1 MAGQQQKPDQ
11 VINNVLQAMQQG
23 GASKWPMQDKAAL
36 MTAVRLQLIPAPR
49 PGKRPGRR
57 RRPDRSH

>member
-36 MTAVRLQLIPAPR
+36 MTAVRLQLIPAPKSR
-49 PGKRPGRR
+49 RRPGRR
-57 RRPDRSH
+57 QKSARSH